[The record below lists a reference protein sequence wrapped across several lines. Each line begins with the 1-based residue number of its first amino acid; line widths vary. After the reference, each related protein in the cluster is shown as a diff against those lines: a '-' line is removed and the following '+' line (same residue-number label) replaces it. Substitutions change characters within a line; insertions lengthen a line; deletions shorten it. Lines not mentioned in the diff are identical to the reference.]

1 MRFLFRLFFGLI
13 FLAILGVAGLY
24 TSVRLGFFGPLPDEA
39 ELAAIQ
45 HENASLVYSADGH
58 LIGSFYAKNRSS
70 VSYEAL
76 PQNLL
81 NALIA
86 TEDARF
92 FEHDGLDMRSIARVM
107 VKTIVLRDRSSGG
120 GSTLSQQLAKNL
132 YGRAEKGA
140 WAMPVHKFRE
150 IIIARRLES
159 VYSKN
164 ELLTLYLNTVPFGEE
179 VYGIESAAY
188 RFFDK
193 PAKNLRTEE
202 SAVLIGM
209 LKANTRYNPRLNPE
223 FARNRRN
230 VVLGQMFKNDY
241 LSEAEYAKLKE
252 MPLKL
257 QYARLETDG
266 PAPYF
271 LVEVKKQAR
280 EILDQLE
287 KGDKKFDLEK
297 DGLKIET
304 TLDYQLQ
311 MAAVASLK
319 QQMPA
324 RQKQLEALYRAGAQR
339 QRLNALTEQIA
350 KANGISAK
358 ADTAIPRL
366 IFRWDGLQKVNENRR
381 DSIRRALMQLNAG
394 IIALDPLTGGVLV
407 WVGGIDFATHPY
419 DQVLAHRQLAST
431 FKPILY
437 ATALETGMDP
447 CSWLSNESITFTDQD
462 NWQPANYDN
471 QSGGQYSLPA
481 ALAQSYNLP
490 AVDLFLRTD
499 ATVLA
504 EKWEALGFSRPLPPG
519 PATALGAAEAN
530 MLETAVAYAAFANG
544 GQRIQPNYIKS
555 IRSAAG
561 ELLYEAPST
570 EKETVFAPATV
581 ASLTGMLQGVVQRGT
596 ATALGSRYG
605 ITSDFAAKT
614 GTSQDYG
621 DAWFAA
627 YNPRLVL
634 VSRVGAPL
642 TAIHFSSGSQ
652 GSGSALALP
661 LVGATLAAV
670 NTNATLRKVYF
681 QPFSAAATQTHDC
694 PDFRETPLFD
704 KIFDGKGEVSAEKQ
718 QKKAER
724 QQKRKNF
731 FRKLFGK

>member
-1 MRFLFRLFFGLI
+1 MRFLFRLFLGLTL
-13 FLAILGVAGLY
+13 LAVLGLAGLY
-24 TSVRLGFFGPLPDEA
+24 ASVRFGFLGTLPNET

-58 LIGSFYAKNRSS
+58 RIGSFYSKNRSS

-81 NALIA
+81 HALIA

-92 FEHDGLDMRSIARVM
+92 FEHDGLDWRSIARVM
-107 VKTIVLRDRSSGG
+107 VKSILLRDKSSGG

-132 YGRAEKGA
+132 YGRTEKGA
-140 WAMPVHKFRE
+140 WAMPVHKLRE

-164 ELLTLYLNTVPFGEE
+164 ELLTLYLNTVPFGED

-193 PAKNLRTEE
+193 PAKVLRTEE
-202 SAVLIGM
+202 SAVLVGM
-209 LKANTRYNPRLNPE
+209 LKANTRYNPRLHPN
-223 FARNRRN
+223 FALNRRN

-241 LSEAEYAKLKE
+241 LTEAEYQELKA

-257 QYARLETDG
+257 RYARLGVDG

-280 EILDQLE
+280 EILDKIE
-287 KGDKKFDLEK
+287 TKGKKFDLEK

-311 MAAVASLK
+311 MAAVESLK
-319 QQMPA
+319 KQMPA
-324 RQKQLEALYRAGAQR
+324 RQKQLEALYRTGVTR
-339 QRLNALTEQIA
+339 KSLNALTDQIA
-350 KANGISAK
+350 RTNGINAQT
-358 ADTAIPRL
+358 DTVTSRL

-394 IIALDPLTGGVLV
+394 IVALDPLTGAVLC

-447 CSWLSNESITFTDQD
+447 CSWLSNEPITFTDQD

-481 ALAQSYNLP
+481 ALTQSYNLP

-499 ATVLA
+499 ASILA
-504 EKWEALGFSRPLPPG
+504 TKWEALGFSRSLPPG

-544 GQRIQPNYIKS
+544 GQRITPNYIKS
-555 IRSAAG
+555 IRNAAG
-561 ELLYEAPST
+561 ELLYQAPKA

-581 ASLTGMLQGVVQRGT
+581 ASLTGMLQGVVKRGT
-596 ATALGSRYG
+596 ATALISRYG
-605 ITSDFAAKT
+605 ITTDFAAKT

-627 YNPRLVL
+627 YNPRLVM

-642 TAIHFSSGSQ
+642 TAIHFNSGSQ

-670 NTNATLRKVYF
+670 NKNATLRRAYF
-681 QPFSAAATQTHDC
+681 QSFSLAATREFDC
-694 PDFRETPLFD
+694 LDYRETPLFD
-704 KIFDGKGEVSAEKQ
+704 KIFDRKGEVSAEKQ

>member
-1 MRFLFRLFFGLI
+1 MRFIFRWLFRLL
-13 FLAILGVAGLY
+13 LLVVLGVAALY
-24 TSVRLGFFGPLPDEA
+24 ASVRLGFFGALPDTT

-45 HENASLVYSADGH
+45 HENASLVYSADGQR
-58 LIGSFYAKNRSS
+58 IGSFYAKNRSS
-70 VSYEAL
+70 VTYEAL
-76 PQNLL
+76 PKNLL
-81 NALIA
+81 NALVA

-92 FEHDGLDMRSIARVM
+92 FEHDGLDFRSIARVL
-107 VKTIVLRDRSSGG
+107 VKSIVLRDRSSGG

-132 YGRAEKGA
+132 YGRTEKGA
-140 WAMPVHKFRE
+140 WALPIHKLRE
-150 IIIARRLES
+150 IIIARRLET

-179 VYGIESAAY
+179 LYGIEAAAY

-202 SAVLIGM
+202 SAVLVGM

-223 FARNRRN
+223 FALSRRN
-230 VVLGQMFKNDY
+230 VVLVQMFKNDY
-241 LSEAEYAKLKE
+241 LTETEYEDLKA

-257 QYARLETDG
+257 RYARLGVDG
-266 PAPYF
+266 PAAYF
-271 LVEVKKQAR
+271 LVEVKKQAW
-280 EILDQLE
+280 EILDKLE
-287 KGDKKFDLEK
+287 SGDKKFDLEK

-311 MAAVASLK
+311 QAAVASLK
-319 QQMPA
+319 KQMPA
-324 RQKQLEALYRAGAQR
+324 RQKQLEALYRTGSTR
-339 QRLNALTEQIA
+339 KNLNTLTDQIA
-350 KANGISAK
+350 KSQGI
-358 ADTAIPRL
+358 DTKTDTVTSRL
-366 IFRWDGLQKVNENRR
+366 VFRWDGLQKVNENRR

-394 IIALDPLTGGVLV
+394 IIALDPLTGGVLC

-447 CSWLSNESITFTDQD
+447 CSWLSNESITFTDQE

-499 ATVLA
+499 AKILA
-504 EKWEALGFSRPLPPG
+504 EKWEKLGFSRPLPLG

-530 MLETAVAYAAFANG
+530 MLETAVAYASFANG

-555 IRSAAG
+555 IRNAAG
-561 ELLYEAPST
+561 ALLYEAPAP
-570 EKETVFAPATV
+570 KQETVFSPTTV
-581 ASLTGMLQGVVQRGT
+581 ASLTGMLQGVVKRGT
-596 ATALGSRYG
+596 ATSLVSRFG

-627 YNPRLVL
+627 YNPRLVV

-642 TAIHFSSGSQ
+642 TAIHFNSGSQ

-661 LVGATLAAV
+661 LVGATLQAIQANGV
-670 NTNATLRKVYF
+670 KRRTYF
-681 QPFSAAATQTHDC
+681 QPFSAAATTSFTC
-694 PDFRETPLFD
+694 PDYRETPLLD
-704 KIFDGKGEVSAEKQ
+704 KIFDGKKEVSAEKE

-731 FRKLFGK
+731 FRKLFGD

>member
-1 MRFLFRLFFGLI
+1 MRFLFRLFLGLTL
-13 FLAILGVAGLY
+13 LAALGLAGLY
-24 TSVRLGFFGPLPDEA
+24 ASVRFGFFGQLPTKE
-39 ELAAIQ
+39 ELSAIQ

-58 LIGSFYAKNRSS
+58 RIGSFYAKNRSS

-76 PQNLL
+76 PKNLL

-92 FEHDGLDMRSIARVM
+92 FEHDGLDMRSIARVL
-107 VKTIVLRDRSSGG
+107 VKSIILRDKSSGG

-132 YGRAEKGA
+132 YGRASKGA
-140 WAMPVHKFRE
+140 WAMPVHKLRE
-150 IIIARRLES
+150 IIIARRLEN

-164 ELLTLYLNTVPFGEE
+164 ELLTLYLNTVPFGED
-179 VYGIESAAY
+179 VYGIESAAF

-193 PAKNLRTEE
+193 PAKALATEE

-209 LKANTRYNPRLNPE
+209 LKANTRYNPRLHPD
-223 FARNRRN
+223 FALSRRN
-230 VVLGQMFKNDY
+230 TVLGQMFKNNY
-241 LSEAEYAKLKE
+241 LTEAEYANLKKK
-252 MPLKL
+252 PLKL
-257 QYARLETDG
+257 KYSRLDTDG

-280 EILDQLE
+280 QILAKLE
-287 KGDKKFDLEK
+287 SNGQQFDLEK
-297 DGLKIET
+297 DGLRIET

-311 MAAVASLK
+311 QAALAGLK
-319 QQMPA
+319 QQMPV
-324 RQKQLEALYRAGAQR
+324 RQKQLEALYQGGTPRKK
-339 QRLNALTEQIA
+339 LNALTNQIA
-350 KANGISAK
+350 KTNGIVTN
-358 ADTAIPRL
+358 ADTASPRL
-366 IFRWDGLQKVNENRR
+366 IFRWDGLQKVTETRR

-394 IIALDPLTGGVLV
+394 ILALDPLTGEVLA
-407 WVGGIDFATHPY
+407 WVGGINFATHPY
-419 DQVLAHRQLAST
+419 DQVLAYRQLAST

-462 NWQPANYDN
+462 NWQPSNYDN
-471 QSGGQYSLPA
+471 HSGGQYSLPA
-481 ALAQSYNLP
+481 ALAQSHNLP

-499 ATVLA
+499 ASVLA
-504 EKWEALGFSRPLPPG
+504 EKWKALGFTRPLPPG

-555 IRSAAG
+555 IRNASG
-561 ELLYEAPST
+561 ELLYQAPSP

-605 ITSDFAAKT
+605 ITTDFAAKT

-642 TAIHFSSGSQ
+642 TAIHFNSGSE

-670 NTNATLRKVYF
+670 NSNATLRKIYL

-694 PDFRETPLFD
+694 PDFRETPIFD
-704 KIFDGKGEVSAEKQ
+704 KIFDSKGEVSAEKQ